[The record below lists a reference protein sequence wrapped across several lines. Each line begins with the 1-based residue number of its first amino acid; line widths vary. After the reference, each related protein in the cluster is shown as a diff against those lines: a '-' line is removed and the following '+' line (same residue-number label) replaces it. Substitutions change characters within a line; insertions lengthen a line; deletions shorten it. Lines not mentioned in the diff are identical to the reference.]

1 MTVERSQIKFAK
13 SENTGE
19 MIGFVSCHSKTK
31 KLMGVREDSKFRKR
45 ICVLSE
51 NLKGTIE
58 PNTLYTVE
66 LREMHNGN
74 GYVVVAATPVLFK
87 ASVETITVSK
97 SIYQVIV
104 AFGNKTVYF
113 DPKDGRSP
121 SSKTIDGVV
130 ELLSQRRD
138 IDSREEVINDF
149 RRQAKALLR
158 RMDADG
164 YIVHRLK

>member
-104 AFGNKTVYF
+104 TFGNKTVYF

-121 SSKTIDGVV
+121 SS
-130 ELLSQRRD
+130 
-138 IDSREEVINDF
+138 
-149 RRQAKALLR
+149 
-158 RMDADG
+158 
-164 YIVHRLK
+164 

>member
-1 MTVERSQIKFAK
+1 
-13 SENTGE
+13 
-19 MIGFVSCHSKTK
+19 MIVT
-31 KLMGVREDSKFRKR
+31 
-45 ICVLSE
+45 
-51 NLKGTIE
+51 
-58 PNTLYTVE
+58 
-66 LREMHNGN
+66 
-74 GYVVVAATPVLFK
+74 
-87 ASVETITVSK
+87 
-97 SIYQVIV
+97 
-104 AFGNKTVYF
+104 FGNKTVYF